1 MFSSIPLLSST
12 FNLESVD
19 TMRRHEFF
27 HVRKIRRTYD
37 RTRNAFSFNISY
49 STAVALTPRTSAVA
63 EAFGLGVDEE
73 HRFTVLDAEL
83 KINPSDI
90 VYITGDSGSGK
101 SVLLRAIKKDL
112 GDIAV
117 DVADI
122 QVPMDKP
129 LIETVGKTV
138 EEGLELLAKVGLGD
152 AFLFLRS
159 YDQLSDGQKYRY
171 RLAKLVESDK
181 QWWILDEFAATLD
194 RDTAKIV
201 AFNLQ
206 KFARQQGKA
215 VLAATTHMDL
225 FEDLH
230 PSVHVHKRFGKE
242 ITIEYFPNEPARECS
257 LVKEMRVEQGST
269 KDWSALASFHYRS
282 HRISAPRKIFCLK
295 RSEELCGVIVYCY
308 PPSASF
314 GRRLV
319 LPRMSMRELN
329 EKLSVIS
336 RVVVHPKYRT
346 MGLGAKLVRETLAL
360 AGTDYVEMSAVMA
373 KYNPFAEK
381 AGMKKIVEQPSPKE
395 AEKIKDVLE
404 GLGLNTQLLSSTN
417 YVSKML
423 QALGDESLAKVR
435 VTLASQRHPRFL
447 KSFSND
453 LPFGTKEAY
462 QKEIGNASLEK
473 LASLIKI
480 SGFLLQSKAYLFWSK
495 REV

>member
-1 MFSSIPLLSST
+1 
-12 FNLESVD
+12 
-19 TMRRHEFF
+19 MRRHEFF
-27 HVRKIRRTYD
+27 HIRKVRRTYD
-37 RTRNAFSFNISY
+37 RTRNTFSFNISY
-49 STAVALTPRTSAVA
+49 STAVALTPRTTAVA

-83 KINPSDI
+83 KINPADI

-112 GDIAV
+112 GDVAV
-117 DVADI
+117 DIADI
-122 QVPMDKP
+122 QICRDRP

-206 KFARQQGKA
+206 KLARQQGKA
-215 VLAATTHMDL
+215 VLAATTHLDL

-242 ITIEYFPNEPARECS
+242 ITIEYFPNAPATECT
-257 LVKEMRVEQGST
+257 LVKEMLVEEGST
-269 KDWSALASFHYRS
+269 EDWRALASLHYRS
-282 HRISAPRKIFCLK
+282 HRISAPRKIFCL
-295 RSEELCGVIVYCY
+295 RRGDELCGVIVYCY

-329 EKLSVIS
+329 GKLSVIS

-346 MGLGAKLVRETLAL
+346 VGLGVKLVRDTLGL

-381 AGMKKIVEQPSPKE
+381 AGMKRIVEQRPPKE
-395 AEKIKDVLE
+395 AEKIMDVLK
-404 GLGLNTQLLSSTN
+404 GLGFNPQLLGSTN
-417 YVSKML
+417 YVSKTL
-423 QALGDESLAKVR
+423 QALNEEGVARIREALAM
-435 VTLASQRHPRFL
+435 QRHPRFL

-453 LPFGTKEAY
+453 LPFGTRDAY
-462 QKEIGNASLEK
+462 QKEIANSSLGK
-473 LASLIKI
+473 LAALIKI
-480 SGFLLQSKAYLFWSK
+480 CGFLMQTKVYMFWNKK
-495 REV
+495 RKRGGV